1 MRKKSERGSS
11 LKPVQTDVL
20 FHVERFTAPGGI
32 EAFRMGDL
40 VLYNGEPALIVGVP
54 DTVMGHYT
62 ETPAGGLI
70 CLDLATVL
78 QGGKTINVETL
89 KLFHF

>member
-1 MRKKSERGSS
+1 MTPA
-11 LKPVQTDVL
+11 LTDVL

-40 VLYNGEPALIVGVP
+40 VRYNGEPAVIVGVP
-54 DTVMGHYT
+54 ETVMGHYT

-70 CLDLATVL
+70 CLDLATIL
-78 QGGKTINVETL
+78 QDGKISNVETH
-89 KLFHF
+89 KIFHIGVSS